1 MQDIAI
7 VGFSIKFPGDG
18 DTPEGFWSM
27 LAEKQCVME
36 EWPTERFNLEAFA
49 GRSSKGFVRGAH
61 FMKEDCGLF
70 DAAFFGISGTEA
82 CAMDPQA
89 RLLLETAYRALE
101 NAGIPMEAVTGT
113 KTAVINGCMA
123 DDYRHIIAH
132 DPDVIPKYT
141 AVGSTACMLANRL
154 SWFFDLRGPSVN
166 LDSAC
171 SSSLMALDLACQS
184 LRNGDSNMA
193 LVTGSNILIGIEP
206 ILSLMNMSFNSPDG
220 RCFSFDARANGYGRG
235 EGVGV
240 LVVKR
245 LEDAVR
251 DGDIIRAVVRSTG
264 SNQDGHTPGLTQ
276 PSKDSQARLILDT
289 YKKADLDRLETRFF
303 EAHGTGTA
311 IGDPIEA
318 DAIGSVFRAF
328 RSPEDP
334 LYIGAVKSNIGHLEG
349 SSGISG
355 IVKTILVLEKGLI
368 PPNANFEHLNP
379 NIDAEFLNLRVPTD
393 LIPWPTKGLRRA
405 SVASFGFGGS
415 NSHAILDDAYHYL
428 LERGLLASASHCTV
442 PDPTHS
448 GTIENGLCRTT
459 VEVNGLEGSLAS
471 PTFEPKSADGLLSQL
486 LIFSTSDE
494 SGIQRMANAYTRYF
508 QSLPSFRRG
517 RDEEGSFVKR
527 LATMLAQRRSKLNW
541 RSFAVADGSL
551 DFLREQLPSAIS
563 KPIRV
568 NESKSLGLGYIFT
581 GQGAQYRRMGV
592 DLLKYPIYRFTMDQC
607 QEAYSSFG
615 SEWSIYDALLD
626 PHNTLDINDPKYA
639 QPLTT
644 ALQIALVE
652 LLASFGLRPR
662 MVIGHSSGEIAAA
675 YALGALSLDSA
686 CKVSYFRGIF
696 ASRLRENAKVTTRRA
711 GAMLAVDLSESDA
724 KPYLDRVKSELNID
738 NIHVA
743 CINSPHNVTI
753 SGDAVAID
761 RFKSIVDSS
770 TTTTIVSHRLR
781 TGVAYHSPQMQQVA
795 TEYEYA
801 LANLRSQPDFNSRGT
816 AGITMVSS
824 VTGMEVENTAVLLT
838 ARYWVQ
844 NMVSPVQFSAAMVQ
858 ALVHSSVRKGRQQ
871 RPKRL
876 GAVTHNVVISDWIE
890 IGPHSALKRPFRE
903 NLGVV
908 DKKTKSPVVRYYSV
922 LDRHSPSI
930 HSLQTMAGNLFSL
943 GYQLDL
949 GEINQTQKKTGS
961 GFEGIITNL
970 PEYPF
975 NHTKRYWFEPE
986 ATKNIRLRPHK
997 RHELLG
1003 APFPDSTPL
1012 ESRWRKIFDATETPW
1027 LLDHAVNGKAIYPAT
1042 GMIVMAIEGAQQLAE
1057 KGRVISGYFLH
1068 DSVFVNPIIIRAGG
1082 DKTVTH
1088 LHMRPSRQTQDQLS
1102 HAYDFQIYTEVGDRW
1117 QTNCRGQI
1125 SIQYEGKSTGA
1136 TIAEQQQQQQ
1146 QVTRADTVALQ
1157 LQQEE
1162 AFYKEQWET
1171 ARREC
1176 HMHVPT
1182 SKIYKTF
1189 QANGLHY
1196 GPSFQVMDDLQ
1207 WGGSNISTGT
1217 IKPFEWTAE
1226 QSENAPEPHMV
1237 HPSTLDGLGQLGWVA
1252 LTQGGEKL
1260 VTTGLVSTRVREAWI
1275 SGAGASAEH
1284 IDTLHAVAH
1293 SRFKGLR
1300 GTDTSVYAVDSSGNL
1315 RLWIS
1320 GMETTSMS
1328 SNNALVGEAQR
1339 RELCFSIDWKPDLTL
1354 MNREQLREYCGQRP
1368 SHGETNGAG
1377 VRATNGLD
1385 CAEETDYLLMQY
1397 ARRAVERYADR
1408 QARLNLPVH
1417 LQRYLEWL
1425 ERKLATTTCDTMQ
1438 DRPGDQALE
1447 DRVLNQTSAGHLYVT
1462 FGRLLDSILDG
1473 DIEAGPILDG
1483 EQRTPEHAAVQHRQ
1497 LLCDQILD
1505 KDKALHR
1512 YIDALAHKTPQMR
1525 ILEVNASTGSLAPQ
1539 LISALTH
1546 HGVDGTETHRFS
1558 LYDYTDRSDRCL
1570 QEVPERLAAL
1580 SRKVAYRV
1588 LDIDQDPVAQG
1599 FDLASYDV
1607 VVSAW
1612 VSGHVQGLASFVRNA
1627 RKLLKPGG
1635 TLLILDMVRGG
1646 SLRSGFVF
1654 GTLPEWWEDT
1664 CSVQGWDSLLTSNG
1678 FSGVEI
1684 SFPHDLGCNVMAT
1697 TATGT
1702 MAINCS
1708 PPLKRTILVID
1719 PESRLQAQV
1728 ASILSD
1734 TSLRVG
1740 YAIEICSL
1748 SDMDTL
1754 STSTDGSLAVMLP
1767 EIEQPFL
1774 VDLNETTYKALHS
1787 LLCKAQDVVWVTA
1800 GNEES
1805 PHAPRRHI
1813 VDGLA
1818 RVLCTENDRLSFITA
1833 HLEDHA
1839 ANPAVWAK
1847 HIYQIMGTRLEQH
1860 ATKASELDY
1869 REQDGVL
1876 HIGRVAEAEELND
1889 ALFEQTQAPPKV
1901 RPFKQGPPLTCTIA
1915 NPGSVESKAMLFV
1928 EDTGAIERPLGDDEV
1943 EIEVKAVGV
1952 NFRDIFVLLG
1962 RLSDGDSIGTECS
1975 GIVTRVGAAATSD
1988 LKPGDRVCAVLLDCF
2003 RTLVR
2008 CHYQFVSKIPDAL
2021 SFAAGAA
2028 IPLGGVTAYHSLVQ
2042 IARLRK
2048 GETVLI
2054 HSGAGGTG
2062 QMAIKVAQALGA
2074 KVFAT
2079 VGSDDK
2085 RDLLERLY
2093 GIPKEHIFYS
2103 RDTSF
2108 QRHVMRLTGG
2118 RGVDVVL
2125 NSLSG
2130 DGLIASWECVAP
2142 YGRFVELGKSDIQSN
2157 SKLPMRNFGR
2167 NVSFS
2172 VVAID
2177 QMHYD
2182 RPYIIQESL
2191 GPVVEMV
2198 TAGTLQ
2204 PAWPLQEFTL
2214 SSAEEAFRLMQS
2226 GKNVGKLVINMTP
2239 TDLVQT
2245 SIRHVPRYSF
2255 PPEATYLIAGGLG
2268 GLGRSAARWMA
2279 SMGAK
2284 NLILLSRSGPKA
2296 TAAQEL
2302 IRELTDQGVRVRA
2315 PRCDLTSSEALTR
2328 ALEECR
2334 DLPPIRGCIQGT
2346 MVLQDTI
2353 FESLTFSQWDT
2364 TLQSKVKSTENLH
2377 AQLPAELDFFILLSS
2392 LAGVIGHISQA
2403 NYAAG
2408 NTFQDAFAAYRR
2420 SLGQRAVALDLGWM
2434 REIGV
2439 AAEQEHL
2446 AMRVDAAPSMAG
2458 ISEAEFLALLER
2470 CCDPAA
2476 NPVTTTI
2483 SSKPQILVGV
2493 VTPAQL
2499 RAHGHETPTWLTER
2513 SMFQTLRQEATG
2525 PGETDGADNSPI
2537 NSGGDTSPSNWHR
2550 AFARADSSSAAV
2562 TVVIEGLTRKL
2573 ARSLSLTSPSEIDQQ
2588 RSLALQGV
2596 DSLLAVEMRQWVSR
2610 AFGAEVSALDITS
2623 APNLE
2628 ELAGMVVAYS
2638 EVKFD

>member
-27 LAEKQCVME
+27 LAEKKCVME

-70 DAAFFGISGTEA
+70 DASFFGISGTEA

-101 NAGIPMEAVTGT
+101 NAGMPMEAVTGT
-113 KTAVINGCMA
+113 QTAVFNGCMA

-154 SWFFDLRGPSVN
+154 SWFFDFRGPSVN

-193 LVTGSNILIGIEP
+193 LVSGSNILIGIEP

-220 RCFSFDARANGYGRG
+220 RCFSFDIRANGYGRG

-251 DGDIIRAVVRSTG
+251 DGDIIRAVIRSTG

-276 PSKDSQARLILDT
+276 PSKESQARLILDT
-289 YKKADLDRLETRFF
+289 YKKAGLDRLETRFF

-318 DAIGSVFRAF
+318 DAIGSVFRAY
-328 RSPEDP
+328 RSREDP

-349 SSGISG
+349 GSGIAG
-355 IVKTILVLEKGLI
+355 IVKTILVLERGLI

-379 NIDAEFLNLRVPTD
+379 NIDAEFLNLRVPTE
-393 LIPWPTKGLRRA
+393 LMPWPTKGLRRA

-415 NSHAILDDAYHYL
+415 NSHAVLDDAYHYL
-428 LERGLLASASHCTV
+428 LERGLLSSASHCTV
-442 PDPTHS
+442 LDAS
-448 GTIENGLCRTT
+448 QGNIIENGVRRTAQ
-459 VEVNGLEGSLAS
+459 VNGLEASLAS
-471 PTFEPKSADGLLSQL
+471 SASTPKAADGLSSQL
-486 LIFSTSDE
+486 LVFSTSDE
-494 SGIQRMANAYTRYF
+494 GGIQRMANAYAEYF
-508 QSLPSFRRG
+508 RSLPSFRHG
-517 RDEEGSFVKR
+517 RDEEGSFVKE
-527 LATMLAQRRSKLNW
+527 LATILAQRRSKLNW

-551 DFLREQLPSAIS
+551 DFLRDQLPSAIS

-592 DLLKYPIYRFTMDQC
+592 DLLKYPIFRFTIDQC
-607 QEAYSSFG
+607 QQAFSSFG
-615 SEWSIYDALLD
+615 CEWSIYDALLD

-652 LLASFGLRPR
+652 LLASFGLTPR

-696 ASRLRENAKVTTRRA
+696 ASRLRDHATITASSA
-711 GAMLAVDLSESDA
+711 GAMLAVDLSVSDVE
-724 KPYLDRVKSELNID
+724 PYLDRVKSELNID

-743 CINSPHNVTI
+743 CINSPHNVTV

-761 RFKSIVDSS
+761 RLKSILDSGEMK
-770 TTTTIVSHRLR
+770 TIVSHRLR
-781 TGVAYHSPQMQQVA
+781 TGVAYHSPQMRQVA
-795 TEYEYA
+795 TEYEHA
-801 LANLRSQPDFNSRGT
+801 LADLKSQPDGHGPSAARM
-816 AGITMVSS
+816 TMVSS
-824 VTGMEVENTAVLLT
+824 VTGMEVEDTAILST
-838 ARYWVQ
+838 AKYWVE
-844 NMVSPVQFSAAMVQ
+844 NMISPVQFSAALIY
-858 ALVHSSVRKGRQQ
+858 ALSQSSVRKGRQQ
-871 RPKRL
+871 RPERL
-876 GAVTHNVVISDWIE
+876 GAGTRNVVVSDWVE

-903 NLGVV
+903 NVGVV
-908 DKKTKSPVVRYYSV
+908 EKKTQSQVVRYSSV
-922 LDRHSPSI
+922 LDRHSPAI
-930 HSLQTMAGNLFSL
+930 QSLQTTAGKLFSL
-943 GYQLDL
+943 GYQL
-949 GEINQTQKKTGS
+949 GFEEINQTQKRTGS

-986 ATKNIRLRPHK
+986 ATRNIRLRPHK
-997 RHELLG
+997 KHELVG

-1057 KGRVISGYFLH
+1057 KGRIVSGYFLH
-1068 DSVFVNPIIIRAGG
+1068 DSVFVNPIVIKPGG

-1125 SIQYEGKSTGA
+1125 SIQYEGKSSGA
-1136 TIAEQQQQQQ
+1136 TVAEQQ
-1146 QVTRADTVALQ
+1146 VPRTNTVALQ

-1162 AFYKEQWET
+1162 AFYKEQWEA

-1176 HMHVPT
+1176 QMHVPT
-1182 SKIYKTF
+1182 SKVYKTF
-1189 QANGLHY
+1189 QGNGLHY

-1207 WGGSNISTGT
+1207 WGGSNISIGT
-1217 IKPFEWTAE
+1217 IKPFEWTSE

-1275 SGAGASAEH
+1275 SGAGASADQ
-1284 IDTLHAVAH
+1284 IDTLHAVAR
-1293 SRFKGLR
+1293 SQFKGLR
-1300 GTDTSVYAVDSSGNL
+1300 GTDTSVYAIDSSGKL

-1339 RELCFSIDWKPDLTL
+1339 RELCFSIDWKPDLSL
-1354 MNREQLREYCGQRP
+1354 MNREQLQDYCHRCSSQKGI
-1368 SHGETNGAG
+1368 NGAG
-1377 VRATNGLD
+1377 VETTNGYD
-1385 CAEETDYLLMQY
+1385 YEKETDNLLAQY
-1397 ARRAVERYADR
+1397 TRRTVEKSADY
-1408 QARLNLPVH
+1408 QARVNFPAH
-1417 LQRYLEWL
+1417 LQRYVEWL
-1425 ERKLATTTCDTMQ
+1425 ERKLATTAYDSL
-1438 DRPGDQALE
+1438 PDQPDIQTLE
-1447 DRVLNQTSAGHLYVT
+1447 DRVLKRSSAGHLYVT
-1462 FGRLLDSILDG
+1462 FGRLLDLILEG
-1473 DIEAGPILDG
+1473 AVEADPILDG
-1483 EQRTPEHAAVQHRQ
+1483 EQGTPKHAAVKHRQ
-1497 LLCDQILD
+1497 LLCNQILKED
-1505 KDKALHR
+1505 TALHR

-1525 ILEVNASTGSLAPQ
+1525 ILEVNASNGSLAPQ
-1539 LISALTH
+1539 LIGALTH

-1558 LYDYTDRSDRCL
+1558 HYTYTDSSDACL
-1570 QEVPERLAAL
+1570 QEVPESLAAL
-1580 SRKVAYRV
+1580 GRKVTYRV

-1599 FDLASYDV
+1599 FELASYDV

-1612 VSGHVQGLASFVRNA
+1612 VSGHVRGLASFVNNA

-1635 TLLILDMVRGG
+1635 TLLILDMVRGDA
-1646 SLRSGFVF
+1646 LRSGFVF

-1664 CSVQGWDSLLTSNG
+1664 CTAQGWDSLLTSNG
-1678 FSGVEI
+1678 FSGVDI
-1684 SFPHDLGCNVMAT
+1684 SFPHDLGCSLMAT

-1702 MAINCS
+1702 IDTDCS
-1708 PPLKRTILVID
+1708 PPPKRTVLVVD
-1719 PESRLQAQV
+1719 SESHLQAQV
-1728 ASILSD
+1728 VSLLSEM
-1734 TSLRVG
+1734 SLKVESP
-1740 YAIEICSL
+1740 IEVCSV

-1754 STSTDGSLAVMLP
+1754 STATDGSLVVMLP

-1774 VDLNETTYKALHS
+1774 VDLDETTYGALHS
-1787 LLCKAQDVVWVTA
+1787 FLRNAQDVIWVTA
-1800 GNEES
+1800 GNEQS
-1805 PHAPRRHI
+1805 PYEPRRHI

-1839 ANPAVWAK
+1839 ANPAMWAR
-1847 HIYQIMGTRLEQH
+1847 HIYQIMGIRLAQH
-1860 ATKASELDY
+1860 ANKASELDY
-1869 REQDGVL
+1869 REQNGVL
-1876 HIGRVAEAEELND
+1876 HIGRVAQADDLND
-1889 ALFEQTQAPPKV
+1889 ALFEQTQAPPKL
-1901 RPFKQGPPLTCTIA
+1901 RPFKQGLPLTCTIA

-1975 GIVTRVGAAATSD
+1975 GVVTRVGAAATSD
-1988 LKPGDRVCAVLLDCF
+1988 LKPGDRVCAVLLDCL

-2008 CHYQFVSKIPDAL
+2008 CHHQFVSKIPDTL

-2074 KVFAT
+2074 TVFAT

-2085 RDLLERLY
+2085 RDLLERIY
-2093 GIPKEHIFYS
+2093 GIPPEHIFYS

-2142 YGRFVELGKSDIQSN
+2142 YGRFVELGKSDVQSN

-2177 QMHYD
+2177 QMQYD

-2239 TDLVQT
+2239 TDLVQ
-2245 SIRHVPRYSF
+2245 YSF

-2296 TAAQEL
+2296 AAAQEL

-2328 ALEECR
+2328 ALEECK

-2353 FESLTFSQWDT
+2353 FERLTFSQWDAS
-2364 TLQSKVKSTENLH
+2364 LQAKVKSTENLH
-2377 AQLPAELDFFILLSS
+2377 AQLPADLDFFILLSS

-2434 REIGV
+2434 REVGV

-2476 NPVTTTI
+2476 NTVTTTI
-2483 SSKPQILVGV
+2483 SSQPQILVGV

-2499 RAHGHETPTWLTER
+2499 RAHGHEIPTWLTER
-2513 SMFQTLRQEATG
+2513 SMFQTLPQESTG
-2525 PGETDGADNSPI
+2525 PGETDSTDDTVNT
-2537 NSGGDTSPSNWHR
+2537 NGGETSPSYWHR
-2550 AFARADSSSAAV
+2550 AFARADSPAAAV